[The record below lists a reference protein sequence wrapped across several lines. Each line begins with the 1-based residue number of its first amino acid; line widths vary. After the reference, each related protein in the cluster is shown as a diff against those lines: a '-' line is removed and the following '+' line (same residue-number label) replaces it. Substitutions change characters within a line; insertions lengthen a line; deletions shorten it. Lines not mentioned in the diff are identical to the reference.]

1 MPETS
6 DSAEARK
13 SVFTVRDFLR
23 AGAERLAIEVVVGGD
38 ALGHEVLEPVMN
50 RPGLALTGFFGNFG
64 WKRIQVIGKAEP
76 AYLMSLAADERL
88 ERLKALF
95 ANRAYCLVFA
105 CGMPVPDGV
114 REAAE
119 AAGVSV
125 MRTTMLTRE
134 FFHRGTFVLGA
145 LAAPKAKIYGTTV
158 EVAGLGVMIE
168 GEPGL
173 GKSETALGLV
183 KHGNALVA
191 DDLTC
196 LRKDMAEN
204 VLYAS
209 ASGATRDYM
218 EIRGIGFIHVPSVF
232 GVTAVR
238 GEKQLDLV
246 VTLKQMKEVDGVLDR
261 AGEGRR
267 YRRLLGVDV
276 PQIVIP
282 VSAGRDLVNLVE
294 TAAQQF
300 KLRGSG
306 HDAETDLDARLKAR
320 AERILQGEENG

>member
-1 MPETS
+1 MPENGQS
-6 DSAEARK
+6 VEASK

-23 AGAERLAIEVVVGGD
+23 AGAERLRLDVAVGGVGLD
-38 ALGHEVLEPVMN
+38 HEVLEPVMN
-50 RPGLALTGFFGNFG
+50 RPGLALTGFFGDFG
-64 WKRIQVIGKAEP
+64 WQRIQVIGNAEQ
-76 AYLMSLAADERL
+76 AYLLSLAGQERL

-95 ANRAYCLVFA
+95 DNNVYCLVFA
-105 CGMPVPDGV
+105 CGIGIPDGV
-114 REAAE
+114 AE
-119 AAGVSV
+119 AAQAVGVTV
-125 MRTTMLTRE
+125 MTTPMATSD
-134 FFHRGTFVLGA
+134 FFHHGMFVLGA
-145 LAAPKAKIYGTTV
+145 LAAPKMRIYGTTV
-158 EVAGLGVMIE
+158 EVAGLGVMLE
-168 GEPGL
+168 GAPGL

-196 LRKDMAEN
+196 LRKDVAEN
-204 VLYAS
+204 LLYAS
-209 ASGATRDYM
+209 ASDSTRGYM

-246 VTLKQMKEVDGVLDR
+246 VTLRHMKDVAGELDR
-261 AGEGRR
+261 AGEERR
-267 YRRLLGVDV
+267 FRRLLGVDV

-300 KLRGSG
+300 KLRSAG
-306 HDAETDLDARLKAR
+306 HDAATELDARLRAR
-320 AERILQGEENG
+320 AEGIMEGKANG

>member
-1 MPETS
+1 M
-6 DSAEARK
+6 
-13 SVFTVRDFLR
+13 SVFTVRDFVR
-23 AGAERLAIEVVVGGD
+23 AGAERLHIEVVVGGAGLD
-38 ALGHEVLEPVMN
+38 HEVLEPMMN

-64 WKRIQVIGKAEP
+64 WKRIQVIGKAEH
-76 AYLMSLAADERL
+76 AYLLSLAKDVRL
-88 ERLKALF
+88 DRLKALF
-95 ANRAYCLVFA
+95 ANQVYCLVFA
-105 CGMPVPDGV
+105 CGMTVPDGLC
-114 REAAE
+114 EAAE
-119 AAGVSV
+119 AAGVTV
-125 MRTTMLTRE
+125 LTTTMLTRE
-134 FFHRGTFVLGA
+134 FFHRGAFVLGT
-145 LAAPKAKIYGTTV
+145 LSAPKARIYGTTV

-168 GEPGL
+168 GAPGL

-196 LRKDMAEN
+196 LRKDVAEN

-209 ASGATRDYM
+209 ASEATRDYM
-218 EIRGIGFIHVPSVF
+218 EIRGIGIIHVPSVF

-246 VTLKQMKEVDGVLDR
+246 VTLKQLKDVVGDLDR
-261 AGEGRR
+261 AGEERPH
-267 YRRLLGVDV
+267 RRLLGVDV

-300 KLRGSG
+300 KLRSAG
-306 HDAETDLDARLKAR
+306 HDAMTELDARLCAR
-320 AERILQGEENG
+320 AAAMEGKNYVRQKGNA